1 MVTLRTSSGPQGFA
15 GVVAAPASVGV
26 NRPLAS
32 AAADVLQTT
41 PCRALVLPIAN
52 GAELASAV
60 EIGVNARAM
69 QGGVVDKL
77 VQDVNALSD
86 RTALIP
92 GIGQFVGAVQTLYAT
107 AGLWLDLDAGR
118 YPTSFTALSVTNS
131 PGTFNEDFTKPGTI
145 TDVTVVA
152 ASTGFD
158 ASKNFSDI
166 ATQVVGGVAGAAT
179 NAVKGDDV
187 FDNLAEASIVAGEQ
201 LRNSLTGKLIARL
214 ANDLGKGQLVFCPQ
228 EWDVDITD
236 PDYVDVS
243 VVIGRLQADKRAFTY
258 EPLELGDD
266 ILRVQTRGEVFS
278 GLRIS
283 TDIAVS
289 TKRLQVAVSPSKV
302 LVARPGDTVPI
313 AAQLVNADTTTLSWN
328 TPHGKW
334 ADELGAI
341 TAEDGTRGLV
351 TPTDVSVYPFT
362 VEIESTSTTG
372 LRAGATDV
380 RGDIVVIDLQ
390 GLFVAPDP
398 GSVLTRQ
405 QLQFAATDRDGKAR
419 AVTWTATGGSI
430 NGTGLYT
437 AGKVPGV
444 YTVTA
449 VALDDPT
456 LRVTVTVTV
465 GDGDCLVGT
474 WSLRDE
480 EFLDAIAAGSGTQI
494 TKRSGNYWVVIN
506 EDGTLIDERQQWSFA
521 DRDTERHDRRHDRW
535 RRRRHVVRRR

>member
-1 MVTLRTSSGPQGFA
+1 M
-15 GVVAAPASVGV
+15 
-26 NRPLAS
+26 
-32 AAADVLQTT
+32 
-41 PCRALVLPIAN
+41 
-52 GAELASAV
+52 
-60 EIGVNARAM
+60 
-69 QGGVVDKL
+69 
-77 VQDVNALSD
+77 
-86 RTALIP
+86 
-92 GIGQFVGAVQTLYAT
+92 
-107 AGLWLDLDAGR
+107 
-118 YPTSFTALSVTNS
+118 
-131 PGTFNEDFTKPGTI
+131 
-145 TDVTVVA
+145 
-152 ASTGFD
+152 
-158 ASKNFSDI
+158 
-166 ATQVVGGVAGAAT
+166 VGGVAGAAT

-398 GSVLTRQ
+398 GSALTRQ
-405 QLQFAATDRDGKAR
+405 RAAFAATDRDGKAG

-437 AGKVPGV
+437 AGKVPGG
-444 YTVTA
+444 
-449 VALDDPT
+449 LHGHRRCP
-456 LRVTVTVTV
+456 R
-465 GDGDCLVGT
+465 
-474 WSLRDE
+474 
-480 EFLDAIAAGSGTQI
+480 
-494 TKRSGNYWVVIN
+494 RSDTEG
-506 EDGTLIDERQQWSFA
+506 
-521 DRDTERHDRRHDRW
+521 DRDGDRW
-535 RRRRHVVRRR
+535 RRRLPRGYVVAPGRGVPRRHRSGKRHTDHQTIRATTGSSSTRTEHSSTNASNGRSRSRHRTARSSSRSMAKTPARGSSTVTN